1 MIYLK
6 CHVFEKIIIMLGIL
20 SLLYFIICFLTFNII
35 VNFSLFFALMGIIF
49 IAVGILRISLREKYK
64 NKIIK
69 RAFRIFNIS
78 IILIL
83 SVFIFIEACIVY
95 SANKTVKDK
104 PDYIMILGGG
114 IRGRNML
121 LIQLQRTEKALEF
134 IKRNPNVKVIVSGG
148 QGKGEDISEAES
160 MKEYLIKHGVNSE
173 NILKEEKSKNTMENM
188 KYTAEI
194 LNKIDSRPNPK
205 IAIVTSNYHVFRAKF
220 LARRAGLNVEGIAA
234 PVNNILLPNF
244 SIRECFAII
253 KSFFMDK

>member
-6 CHVFEKIIIMLGIL
+6 CHIFEKAIIMLGIL

-35 VNFSLFFALMGIIF
+35 VNFSLFFALVGIIF
-49 IAVGILRISLREKYK
+49 IAVGVLKISLGEK
-64 NKIIK
+64 NIIIK
-69 RAFRIFNIS
+69 RAFKIFNIS

-104 PDYIMILGGG
+104 PDYIMILGAG

-160 MKEYLIKHGVNSE
+160 MKEYLIQHGVNSE
-173 NILKEEKSKNTMENM
+173 NILKEEKSENTMENM
-188 KYTAEI
+188 KYTA
-194 LNKIDSRPNPK
+194 
-205 IAIVTSNYHVFRAKF
+205 
-220 LARRAGLNVEGIAA
+220 
-234 PVNNILLPNF
+234 
-244 SIRECFAII
+244 
-253 KSFFMDK
+253 

>member
-6 CHVFEKIIIMLGIL
+6 CHIFEKAIIMLGIL

-35 VNFSLFFALMGIIF
+35 VNFSLFFALIGIIF
-49 IAVGILRISLREKYK
+49 IAVGVLKISLGEK
-64 NKIIK
+64 NIIIK
-69 RAFRIFNIS
+69 RAFKIFNIS

-104 PDYIMILGGG
+104 PDYIMILGAG

-160 MKEYLIKHGVNSE
+160 MKEYLIQHGVNSE
-173 NILKEEKSKNTMENM
+173 NILKEEKSENTMENM

-194 LNKIDSRPNPK
+194 LNKVDSRPNPK

>member
-1 MIYLK
+1 
-6 CHVFEKIIIMLGIL
+6 MLGIL

-35 VNFSLFFALMGIIF
+35 VNFSLFFALVGIIF
-49 IAVGILRISLREKYK
+49 IAVGVLKISLGEK
-64 NKIIK
+64 NIIIK
-69 RAFRIFNIS
+69 RAFKIFNIS

-104 PDYIMILGGG
+104 PDYIMILGAG

-160 MKEYLIKHGVNSE
+160 MKEYLIQHGVNSE
-173 NILKEEKSKNTMENM
+173 NILKEEKSENTMENM

-194 LNKIDSRPNPK
+194 LNKVDSRPNPK

-253 KSFFMDK
+253 TVSYTHLTLPTKA